1 MEMDKLYGNSFLMEL
16 VNERYK
22 TEETSSQLIEV
33 VMSSKKMRNIGE
45 ASSNALTLLCRM
57 GHVFSNVNFDDCV
70 MPTADLSST
79 IFYQCSFRGA
89 DL

>member
-1 MEMDKLYGNSFLMEL
+1 MQMDKLYGNLFLMEL
-16 VNERYK
+16 VSERYK